1 MSVYGAVVGIV
12 AAAGLWLAIAGWV
25 GSAEPVRHGRSVEL
39 NLRVLAPRL
48 AIGLGVF
55 AVVWF
60 VTGWPAAGGA
70 LAGVAAMGTLF
81 VEAHQR
87 RRMAM
92 ERTEALASWAEML
105 RGSIAAHAGLSHALT
120 STAAVAPTAIR
131 SEVQRLSIR
140 AGQMSLSDA
149 LRLFAADMADPV
161 ADLIVAAL
169 TISDRH
175 QARNLPNLLGEITT
189 STREL
194 ASMRRRVETGRA
206 RTYASARSMVTITML
221 MVVVLMLFSPDFM
234 DPYDASGGQ
243 VVMLIAGALFAGAV
257 WALIQMSRPVPQPR
271 VLAGVENDVQAGA
284 LR

>member
-1 MSVYGAVVGIV
+1 MSLYGAVVGII
-12 AAAGLWLAIAGWV
+12 AAAGVWLAIAGWV
-25 GSAEPVRHGRSVEL
+25 GAAEPVRHRQSMEL
-39 NLRVLAPRL
+39 KLSVLAPRV

-55 AVVWF
+55 TVVWF
-60 VTGWPAAGGA
+60 VTGWPAAGAA
-70 LAGVAAMGTLF
+70 LAGVAMMGELF
-81 VEAHQR
+81 AEAHRQR
-87 RRMAM
+87 LLAV

-105 RGSIAAHAGLSHALT
+105 RGSIAAHAGLSQALT

-140 AGQMSLSDA
+140 AGQLSLSDA

-175 QARNLPNLLGEITT
+175 QARNLPSLLGEIAT

-194 ASMRRRVETGRA
+194 ASMRQRVETGRA
-206 RTYASARSMVTITML
+206 RTYASARSMVAITML

-234 DPYDASGGQ
+234 QPYDAPGGQ
-243 VVMLIAGALFAGAV
+243 IVMLIAGALFVGAV

-271 VLAGVENDVQAGA
+271 VLAGVEEDVQAGA
-284 LR
+284 SR